1 MTRRRR
7 AGTQRRSATPTR
19 ASNEVAGAG
28 SGPEYGLVVSV
39 TPTSARFAYEVAD
52 DALREQL
59 ARIDSLDQKA
69 SIILAG
75 GGIIGG
81 LVLAPGG
88 GLAIFPS
95 WLAISVVVALVTT
108 LLCTFAAVANRRY
121 QLAPTPNRVAALS
134 GADEDRLRWMFIGNL
149 LEAIEINRG
158 KLRTKTRW
166 LTASQ
171 IALFA
176 TIFQLGA
183 YSVWQEMTR

>member
-1 MTRRRR
+1 MM
-7 AGTQRRSATPTR
+7 A
-19 ASNEVAGAG
+19 
-28 SGPEYGLVVSV
+28 
-39 TPTSARFAYEVAD
+39 TPTSARFAYQVAD

-81 LVLAPGG
+81 LVLPGG
-88 GLAIFPS
+88 GLTSFPS
-95 WLAISVVVALVTT
+95 WLAISIVLALVTT

-121 QLAPTPNRVAALS
+121 QLAPTPDRVASLA
-134 GADEDRLRWMFIGNL
+134 GAEEDRLRWMFIGNL

-158 KLRTKTRW
+158 KLRTKSRW

-183 YSVWQEMTR
+183 YSVWQEVAT